1 MVKWLKRILAILV
14 IVIASA
20 LAYVKLALPKVGK
33 AKALKIEAT
42 PEMIKR
48 GEYLA
53 NHVCVCM
60 DCHSTRDWSK
70 FSGPIIDGTLGK
82 GGEAFT
88 KDFGF
93 PGNFYSKNITPA
105 NLKDWTDGELFRAIT
120 CGVDKNG
127 KALFPVMAYSYYRT
141 MDKDDII
148 AIISYLRSLKPI
160 ENKTKAADADF
171 PMNFIINTIPKE
183 AALTEIPSQTDV
195 IKYGAY
201 MVNASG
207 CAECHTNVVKGKKIE
222 GMDFAGG
229 RVFDLP
235 GPKRIVSANITPDK
249 ETGIG
254 HWTEDVF
261 VSKFKMFE
269 DKSKLQDYK
278 SPKDFQTVMPWNM
291 YAGMDTADLK
301 AIYAYLKSLKP
312 IKNKVITN
320 PVLN

>member
-1 MVKWLKRILAILV
+1 MVKWLKRILAILF

-33 AKALKIEAT
+33 AEALKIEAT

-148 AIISYLRSLKPI
+148 AIIAYLRSLKPI
-160 ENKTKAADADF
+160 ENETKAADADF

-207 CAECHTNVVKGKKIE
+207 CAECHTNVLKGEKIE

-278 SPKDFQTVMPWNM
+278 SPKDFQTVMPWSM